1 MSPRSRR
8 GRATSRRPPVRRR
21 TRRPGR
27 RSRRTDD
34 RLTGRLVAV
43 VLAAA
48 VVVTLVNWLL
58 AHWWVLLV
66 LASIALLTGG
76 GLLHQRRQ
84 NARWEAVRAQGLRY
98 ELAQLDALHHTRFED
113 AVRDLMR
120 RDGCQDALRVGGGG
134 DLGADVKA
142 TDPYG
147 RRWVIQCKHRRN
159 GLAGSA
165 VGTPDLQVLNGTAR
179 QVHGADI
186 AVIVTNGRV
195 TAPAVVFAEQQ
206 RLHVVARHTLAAWA
220 SGSRPLW
227 KLLGAVP
234 PPRRP
239 TALS

>member
-1 MSPRSRR
+1 MSPRSR
-8 GRATSRRPPVRRR
+8 GSRATSRRPPVRRR

-34 RLTGRLVAV
+34 RLTGRVVAV

-58 AHWWVLLV
+58 AHWWVLPA
-66 LASIALLTGG
+66 LAAIALLTGG

-84 NARWEAVRAQGLRY
+84 NAGWEAVRARGLRY

-113 AVRDLMR
+113 AVRDLMH

-142 TDPYG
+142 TDPFG
-147 RRWVIQCKHRRN
+147 RRWVIQCKHRRD

-165 VGTPDLQVLNGTAR
+165 VGTPDLQILNGTAR

-206 RLHVVARHTLAAWA
+206 RLHVVDRHTLAAWA

-239 TALS
+239 TSLS